1 MTNQFAMVT
10 KTTLSYSSYTDYFS
24 SFLRHQF
31 QTGAGA
37 EQESHVTPN
46 PENLNHH
53 FSHHFPTQT
62 IEKTDLFLLTLTLTP
77 HLSPSL
83 LDRLFAELLGE
94 GNFPQLGGVRGKQHR
109 GILPTGEMALFL
121 LAKDDP
127 EQRMHIQQ
135 EYLSPQYWLFQDQIL
150 SLEPPLP
157 GEPRLSGKLL
167 LHPEYV
173 ELFTIGAI
181 SPPRFSTD
189 FPAQHLDTKQEWEDL
204 VLHPHTWQQVQSLQ
218 HWLEYGNKLLE
229 DWGMAR
235 QFKPGYRVLFYGPPG
250 TGKTLTASLLGKY
263 TGRKVY
269 RIDLSMVVSKY
280 IGETEKNLSKLFDKA
295 EHKDWILFFDEADA
309 LFGKRTGVRDA
320 HDRYANQEISYLL
333 QRVEDY
339 NGLAILASNLKQNI
353 DEAFVRRF
361 QAIIH
366 FPLPRPGERLLLWQ
380 KALPHPVSFDQSVD
394 LKAIA
399 GRYELS
405 GADIMNIMH
414 YCCLEAMARECPV
427 LSQAVL
433 TEGIQRELRKLGKG
447 G

>member
-1 MTNQFAMVT
+1 MSPCFHTRHFESFLLRQFQPAGAGEEFDYASVGIEG
-10 KTTLSYSSYTDYFS
+10 LQQYFS
-24 SFLRHQF
+24 R
-31 QTGAGA
+31 
-37 EQESHVTPN
+37 
-46 PENLNHH
+46 
-53 FSHHFPTQT
+53 HFPTQALEEPD
-62 IEKTDLFLLTLTLTP
+62 IFLLTLPLIP
-77 HLSPSL
+77 HLDPAL

-109 GILPTGEMALFL
+109 GILPTGETALFL
-121 LAKDDP
+121 LARDDA

-135 EYLSPQYWLFQDQIL
+135 KYLSANYWLFKDQIL
-150 SLEPPLP
+150 RLESPLP

-167 LHPEYV
+167 MNPEYV
-173 ELFTIGAI
+173 ELFTTGEI

-189 FPAQHLDTKQEWEDL
+189 FPAQRVTTQQNWEGI
-204 VLHPHTWQQVQSLQ
+204 VLHPHTRQQVQSLQ
-218 HWLEYGNKLLE
+218 HWLAYGSKLLS

-235 QFKPGYRVLFYGPPG
+235 TFKPGYRVLFYGPPG
-250 TGKTLTASLLGKY
+250 TGKTLTATLLGKHA
-263 TGRKVY
+263 GRDVY
-269 RIDLSMVVSKY
+269 RVDLSMVVSKY
-280 IGETEKNLSKLFDKA
+280 IGETEKNLAKLFDKA

-353 DEAFVRRF
+353 DEAFLRRF
-361 QAIIH
+361 QSIIH

-380 KALPHPVSFDQSVD
+380 KALPDPVSFGKEVD
-394 LKAIA
+394 LQAIA
-399 GRYELS
+399 SQYELS

-414 YCCLEAMARECPV
+414 YCCLEAMARGGAT
-427 LSQAVL
+427 LSQASL
-433 TEGIQRELRKLGKG
+433 KEGIQRELRKLGKG